1 VHTIVLFIHRLGGS
15 QVGRQGIPLENLVYT
30 LCWKDHLGIKQYLQW
45 KRWFIGC
52 RRRNQLNHLQIK
64 PSLHIFKV
72 SLQIHVLSTQATALV
87 MHRFWSH
94 EGGSPKYSVGSGG
107 VVKEGFVMHT
117 LQDFV
122 KMMGAMLCQVCLK
135 GVDRAGTTLVV
146 CGLCDAPSYH
156 LQCNTCVTYTGD
168 AERKDDLQAVPQ
180 HQAQSVSG
188 WTRPTVPNLLGLRHG
203 HQ

>member
-1 VHTIVLFIHRLGGS
+1 
-15 QVGRQGIPLENLVYT
+15 
-30 LCWKDHLGIKQYLQW
+30 
-45 KRWFIGC
+45 
-52 RRRNQLNHLQIK
+52 
-64 PSLHIFKV
+64 
-72 SLQIHVLSTQATALV
+72 
-87 MHRFWSH
+87 M
-94 EGGSPKYSVGSGG
+94 GSGG

-117 LQDFV
+117 SQDFV

-188 WTRPTVPNLLGLRHG
+188 
-203 HQ
+203 